1 MSGEDDAE
9 VTKQIDADSSEQGPA
24 QESDSDAADGGDQ
37 SAKQAADIEESED
50 VETSVAA
57 EASEGASAAV
67 EDAAESFVE
76 LEQMLGHMEIDKVR
90 GRAIDV
96 DQVSADEVPEEFP
109 HDITTEDA
117 LALRLVLVDAGEQTV
132 TTYFEWPNP
141 QPDERL
147 AKLLDLLD
155 IPTDRFADLHGADI
169 LLRTENR
176 QYVPVL
182 PEEAPKGDER
192 GIYGILAGIAPS
204 LVIALAGIF
213 GFGGAI
219 ASTTFV
225 LLWLIATFAVV
236 PASVYLDAWHLRTT
250 TDWEGGPLFWAT
262 LSMIPGLNVL
272 VVPAYL
278 ILRESAEPIV

>member
-9 VTKQIDADSSEQGPA
+9 VTKQIDAAVSDEIAAEQT
-24 QESDSDAADGGDQ
+24 ESDDSVHDDQSVDAGADAQDSPAEVSGQSDAVD
-37 SAKQAADIEESED
+37 
-50 VETSVAA
+50 
-57 EASEGASAAV
+57 EATAAV
-67 EDAAESFVE
+67 DEAAESFVE
-76 LEQMLGHMEIDKVR
+76 LEQMLGHLEIDKVR

-96 DQVSADEVPEEFP
+96 DQVAAEEVPEEFP
-109 HDITTEDA
+109 YDITTEDA

-132 TTYFEWPNP
+132 TTYFEWPDP

-155 IPTDRFADLHGADI
+155 IPADRFADLHGADI

-182 PEEAPKGDER
+182 PEKAPKGDER

-213 GFGGAI
+213 GVGGVI
-219 ASTTFV
+219 SSTTFV
-225 LLWLIATFAVV
+225 LLWLVATFAVV

-250 TDWEGGPLFWAT
+250 TDWDGGPLFWAT

-278 ILRESAEPIV
+278 ILRESSEPIV